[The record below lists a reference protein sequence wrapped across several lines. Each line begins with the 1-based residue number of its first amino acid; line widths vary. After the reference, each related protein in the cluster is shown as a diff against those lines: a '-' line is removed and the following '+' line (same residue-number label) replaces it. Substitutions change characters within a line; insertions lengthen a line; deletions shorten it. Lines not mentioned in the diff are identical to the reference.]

1 MKPASTKKRVSSP
14 GRPLANL
21 TARFPARPESLA
33 ELHKAFETFFASA
46 ERVGAGIRPVDR
58 LAIVTAS
65 SEIAANIVD
74 HACHHLPDAHVS
86 LALQRT
92 GGSIE
97 ARFEDPGAPFGE
109 ARPKAE
115 ADEIPHMG
123 VGLKVAR
130 ASLDALEYAREG
142 GNNCWR
148 LVRLTTPGGVT
159 SG

>member
-1 MKPASTKKRVSSP
+1 MRTAAPKKRSSP
-14 GRPLANL
+14 GQPLAGL
-21 TARFPARPESLA
+21 TARFSARPESLA
-33 ELHKAFETFFASA
+33 ELHTAFETFFASA
-46 ERVGAGIRPVDR
+46 ERAGAAIRPVDR
-58 LAIVTAS
+58 VAMVTAA

-74 HACHHLPDAHVS
+74 HACHHLPDAQVS

-115 ADEIPHMG
+115 GDEIPHMG

-130 ASLDALEYAREG
+130 ASLDALEYVREDG
-142 GNNCWR
+142 HNCWR
-148 LVRLTTPGGVT
+148 LVRLTAPSGVTPG
-159 SG
+159 